1 MGFYT
6 LSIGTTALLTSRY
19 GLDVTG
25 QNLGN
30 VDTPGYSRQRLN
42 QVASV
47 GTTSGLSNAIVGN
60 GVWVGSVKRIGS
72 EFYEKQLRQATT
84 TDEFNGQLQKCYTS
98 LQGMV
103 NELSGNALS
112 DSMSNFWKS
121 MSNFSSNAESVA
133 IRSTFLAEAQQMTT
147 RFNKMAQQLNSLK
160 SDTNEEIQG
169 SVQQINQLLNS
180 IAQLNQNIVNSEVGG
195 ASGRTAN
202 DLRDQ
207 RGEAVKELYEYMDVD
222 VVEEANGSYIVSLHG
237 RNLVYFDQV
246 KEVGIERTPTEN
258 GMLAY
263 QPVFSTDKFPLKPT
277 DGKLAA
283 QLKMR
288 DEIIPSYEKE
298 MDALAGNF
306 MWEFNRIYSQ
316 GMGLEPFTSIT
327 AKNGPINPEATLNEL
342 QYADPNIPEGTFQIK
357 NGNLEVIVY
366 NKNTGEP
373 TTVNIEIDLDGRPG
387 PNGEPDMILWDP
399 DNPEASHSLIN
410 RIQSAL
416 DKVVPGVFD
425 VSLDRHYQ
433 LGIAS
438 NSEDYAF
445 AFGSDTSGV
454 LAALGMNTFFTG
466 HNALSM
472 GINQDVVDNPS
483 LLVAARSFEKGDND
497 VAIDLMKL
505 REEPLGNLKEMTLE
519 DHYLAILGRL
529 GSEAN
534 QTKNLKDL
542 SCDVVNRMFVQR
554 ESLSG
559 VNEDEEVTKLI
570 VYQRAFQSA
579 AKFISTVDQLYETLI
594 NM

>member
-84 TDEFNGQLQKCYTS
+84 TDEYNGQLQSCYS
-98 LQGMV
+98 QLQGMV
-103 NELSGNALS
+103 NELTGNALS
-112 DSMSNFWKS
+112 DSIAGFWKGMSNFTTNS
-121 MSNFSSNAESVA
+121 ESVA
-133 IRSTFLAEAQQMTT
+133 IRSTFLAEAQQMTS
-147 RFNKMAQQLNSLK
+147 RFNQMAKQLNSFK
-160 SDTNEEIQG
+160 ADTNEEIQG
-169 SVQQINQLLNS
+169 SVQRINQLLHDV
-180 IAQLNQNIVNSEVGG
+180 AELNQNIVTSEVGG
-195 ASGRTAN
+195 ASDRSAN

-207 RGEAVKELYEYMDVD
+207 RGELVKELYEYMDVD

-246 KEVGIERTPTEN
+246 KDVGLERVPTES

-263 QPVFSTDKFPLKPT
+263 QPVFSTDKYPLKPS

-288 DEIIPSYEKE
+288 DEIIPSYEKD

-306 MWEFNRIYSQ
+306 IWEFNRIYSQ
-316 GMGLEPFTSIT
+316 GIGLEPFSSVT
-327 AKNGPINPEATLNEL
+327 AKNGPINPQAALNEL
-342 QYADPNIPEGTFQIK
+342 QYADSNIANGTFEIK

-373 TTVNIEIDLDGRPG
+373 TTVSIEIDLDGRAG
-387 PNGEPDMILWDP
+387 PDGEPDMILWDP
-399 DNPEASHSLIN
+399 DNPDASHSFLN
-410 RIQSAL
+410 RLQSAL

-433 LGIAS
+433 LGITS
-438 NSEDYAF
+438 KSEDYAF
-445 AFGSDTSGV
+445 AFGKDTSGV
-454 LAALGMNTFFTG
+454 LAALGLNTFFTG
-466 HNALSM
+466 HNAMSM
-472 GINQDVVDNPS
+472 GINQDVIDNPS
-483 LLVAARSFEKGDND
+483 LLAAGKSFEKGDND
-497 VAIDLMKL
+497 TAMELMNL
-505 REEPLGNLKEMTLE
+505 REKPLGTLKEMTLE
-519 DHYLAILGRL
+519 DHYLATLGRL
-529 GSEAN
+529 GAEAN
-534 QTKNLKDL
+534 QAKNMKDL